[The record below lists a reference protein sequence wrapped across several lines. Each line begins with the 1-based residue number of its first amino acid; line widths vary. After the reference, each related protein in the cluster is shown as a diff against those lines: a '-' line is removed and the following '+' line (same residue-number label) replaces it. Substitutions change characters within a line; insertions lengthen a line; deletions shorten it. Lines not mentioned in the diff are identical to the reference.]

1 MKSSASINSRTVSR
15 TRWSPDMQPRAR
27 WWIGPQWLVDKFC
40 PNPPAEYRLREPQE
54 RVIETRKTDL
64 ERTREMLGRD
74 LKLSWIQ
81 RLDKATREITI
92 ETDQAICA
100 FRPDGRFKDS
110 WWPQKPNR
118 HPRR

>member
-1 MKSSASINSRTVSR
+1 
-15 TRWSPDMQPRAR
+15 MQPRAR

-40 PNPPAEYRLREPQE
+40 PNPPAEYRLREVEE

-64 ERTREMLGRD
+64 ERTREMLGRE
-74 LKLSWIQ
+74 LKLCWIQ
-81 RLDKATREITI
+81 RLDKSTREITI

-110 WWPQKPNR
+110 WWPQRPGPKTGDSIR
-118 HPRR
+118 IPRFPGVPH